1 MIKRVISLQRNSFNY
16 VLGKVSS
23 VNVKQLSSI
32 QKDKVNI
39 AQTKDIYFCAA
50 GETKPVIS
58 ICSTTALS
66 PQLGGLFYYR
76 HN

>member
-23 VNVKQLSSI
+23 VNVKQLPSI
-32 QKDKVNI
+32 QKDKMNI
-39 AQTKDIYFCAA
+39 AKTKDIYFCDAR
-50 GETKPVIS
+50 EWKPVTS

-66 PQLGGLFYYR
+66 PQLRGCVLL
-76 HN
+76 